1 MGRITRPAR
10 VDGLGLLSEGEA
22 VGAWSFTLPPM
33 GPAPTSVRLAPRPA
47 ALDALPEADR
57 ALAVLA
63 HGVHPVVPVPGA
75 DERQAA
81 LAEFEAVQNGA
92 HAVVV

>member
-1 MGRITRPAR
+1 MWFSPEKKSLPQPFLDMGETRGSH
-10 VDGLGLLSEGEA
+10 V
-22 VGAWSFTLPPM
+22 
-33 GPAPTSVRLAPRPA
+33 
-47 ALDALPEADR
+47 
-57 ALAVLA
+57 
-63 HGVHPVVPVPGA
+63 VHPVVPVPGA